1 MPIAGLTL
9 IIQSFLL
16 HTSTTGNI
24 MLNSPLSPSST
35 ELVIS
40 VLEMVLSEG
49 KPLDRAYSVHF
60 SGLQLPPS
68 EQARI
73 TKVAGDILRR
83 LNLYCFLSDV
93 KPEEMSRLGTRLLN
107 AWHLFHEL
115 ELPTLQYSLPLV
127 ETEYFTR
134 LEEAKQQPAL
144 WDGCPE
150 WLDTMGQAQLGDN
163 WPKERAALNTQP
175 KRFIR
180 TNLLKCTREEL
191 GKKLRNE
198 QVQTKEVEG
207 VDTALEVVSDSALFR
222 TESFKKG
229 WFEQQDAGSQLV
241 AAAVDAKPGM
251 RVIDACAG
259 AGGKTLSI
267 AAQMQGKGRLLAMD
281 VEQWK
286 LDSLKQRARR
296 ASASNV
302 ETRIIASSKTIKR
315 LKLSADRVL
324 LDVPCSG
331 LGVLKRNPDAKWR
344 DTPERLPVLVELQK
358 HILQSYSRMVKVGG
372 ILIYAT
378 CSIMPEENRDQV
390 DAFLAENEHF
400 KFLEDETI
408 SVADSGFDGFY
419 MARLER
425 IAE

>member
-1 MPIAGLTL
+1 
-9 IIQSFLL
+9 
-16 HTSTTGNI
+16 
-24 MLNSPLSPSST
+24 MLNASLSPSST
-35 ELVIS
+35 DLVIS
-40 VLEMVLSEG
+40 ILGMVLSEK

-73 TKVAGDILRR
+73 TRVTGDILRR
-83 LNLYCFLSDV
+83 LNLYCFLSDM
-93 KPEEMSRLGTRLLN
+93 KPQDISRFGSRLMN
-107 AWHLFHEL
+107 AWHRFHDLKLPKQQNSLVLL
-115 ELPTLQYSLPLV
+115 EA
-127 ETEYFTR
+127 EYLAR
-134 LEEAKQQPAL
+134 LEIAKKQPAL

-150 WLDTMGQAQLGDN
+150 WLDEMGQSQLGDN

-180 TNLLKCTREEL
+180 TNFLKCSREEL
-191 GKKLRNE
+191 AQKLRSE
-198 QVQTKEVEG
+198 QVETKVVDG
-207 VDTALEVVSDSALFR
+207 VDSALEVLSDSALFR
-222 TESFKKG
+222 TDSFKLG

-241 AAAVDAKPGM
+241 ARAVDAKPGM
-251 RVIDACAG
+251 FVIDACAG

-286 LDSLKQRARR
+286 LEALKQRAKR
-296 ASASNV
+296 ANANNI
-302 ETRIIASSKTIKR
+302 ETRIIVGSKTIKR
-315 LKLSADRVL
+315 RKLTADRLL

-344 DTPERLPVLVELQK
+344 DTAERLPVLIELQK
-358 HILQSYSRMVKVGG
+358 HILQSYSRLVKVGG

-378 CSIMPEENRDQV
+378 CSIMPDENRNQIE
-390 DAFLAENEHF
+390 AFLIDNKQF
-400 KFLEDETI
+400 KFLNDETI

>member
-1 MPIAGLTL
+1 
-9 IIQSFLL
+9 
-16 HTSTTGNI
+16 

-40 VLEMVLSEG
+40 ILDMVLSEG

-60 SGLQLPPS
+60 SGFQLAPS
-68 EQARI
+68 ELARI
-73 TKVAGDILRR
+73 TQVGGDVLRR
-83 LNLYCFLSDV
+83 LNLYCYLSDV
-93 KPEEMSRLGTRLLN
+93 KPEEISRLGTRLIN
-107 AWHLFHEL
+107 AWHRFHEL
-115 ELPTLQYSLPLV
+115 ELPKLEYSLSLS
-127 ETEYFTR
+127 ETEYLVR
-134 LEEAKQQPAL
+134 LENAKKQAAL
-144 WDGCPE
+144 WDGCPQ
-150 WLDTMGQAQLGDN
+150 WLDDMGQAQLGDN
-163 WPKERAALNTQP
+163 WPKERAALNMQP

-180 TNLLKCTREEL
+180 ANTLKCTRDEL

-198 QVQTKEVEG
+198 QVQTQIVEG
-207 VDTALEVVSDSALFR
+207 VETALEVTSDSALFR

-296 ASASNV
+296 ANASNV
-302 ETRIIASSKTIKR
+302 ETRLIASSKTIKR
-315 LKLSADRVL
+315 LKLSAERVL

-358 HILQSYSRMVKVGG
+358 HILHSYSRMVKVGG
-372 ILIYAT
+372 ILVYAT
-378 CSIMPEENRDQV
+378 CSIMPEENRDQI
-390 DAFLAENEHF
+390 DTFLAENKHF
-400 KFLEDETI
+400 TLLKDETI

>member
-1 MPIAGLTL
+1 
-9 IIQSFLL
+9 
-16 HTSTTGNI
+16 

-40 VLEMVLSEG
+40 ILDMVLSEG

-60 SGLQLPPS
+60 SGLQLAPS
-68 EQARI
+68 ELARI
-73 TKVAGDILRR
+73 TKVTGDMLRR

-93 KPEEMSRLGTRLLN
+93 KPDEISRLGTRLMN
-107 AWHLFHEL
+107 AWHMFHGL
-115 ELPTLQYSLPLV
+115 ELPKLEYSLPLS
-127 ETEYFTR
+127 EAEYVTR
-134 LEEAKQQPAL
+134 LEEAKKQAAL
-144 WDGCPE
+144 WDGCPQ
-150 WLDTMGQAQLGDN
+150 WLEDMGQAQLGDN
-163 WPKERAALNTQP
+163 WPKERAALTLPP

-180 TNLLKCTREEL
+180 ANTLKCTRDEL

-198 QVQTKEVEG
+198 QVQTQIVEG
-207 VDTALEVVSDSALFR
+207 VETALEVTSDAALFR

-241 AAAVDAKPGM
+241 ASAVDAKPGM

-296 ASASNV
+296 ANASNI
-302 ETRIIASSKTIKR
+302 ETRLIASSKTIKR

-344 DTPERLPVLVELQK
+344 DTAERLPVLVELQK
-358 HILQSYSRMVKVGG
+358 HILHSYSRMVKVGG
-372 ILIYAT
+372 ILVYAT
-378 CSIMPEENRDQV
+378 CSIMPEENRDQI
-390 DAFLAENEHF
+390 DAFLVENTHF
-400 KFLEDETI
+400 RLLEDDTI